1 MGKRGDMCGH
11 RARRA
16 QMVIVACPHNCG
28 TELPR
33 GELWKHVETCAQAAQ
48 TDCPW
53 GCGCSLGPAQMEV
66 RRPPPAAPPELRARS
81 RARAS
86 PTRGTPCP
94 QPLTVPLPPRPQV
107 HKVECLM
114 EPRKLVAALQK
125 LHAENQRLSA
135 ENVNLRSSISSED
148 LNMNDNEVELDRQPT
163 AEWIDP
169 CPRTSERK
177 RMKSSGPGL
186 LCE

>member
-1 MGKRGDMCGH
+1 MDAHLAQCG
-11 RARRA
+11 A
-16 QMVIVACPHNCG
+16 QACGGACPFECG
-28 TELPR
+28 A
-33 GELWKHVETCAQAAQ
+33 VCADAAA
-48 TDCPW
+48 
-53 GCGCSLGPAQMEV
+53 L
-66 RRPPPAAPPELRARS
+66 AA
-81 RARAS
+81 
-86 PTRGTPCP
+86 
-94 QPLTVPLPPRPQV
+94 
-107 HKVECLM
+107 HKAACLM

-125 LHAENQRLSA
+125 LHQENQRLSA